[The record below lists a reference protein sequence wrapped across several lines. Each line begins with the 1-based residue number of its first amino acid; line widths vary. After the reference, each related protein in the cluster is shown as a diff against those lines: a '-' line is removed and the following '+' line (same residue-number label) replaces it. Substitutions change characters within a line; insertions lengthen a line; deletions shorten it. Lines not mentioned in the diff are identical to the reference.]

1 MHLLK
6 TVRDAEEQSVEAI
19 AHDAWM
25 LQGHRNA
32 KLLEQVEKVT
42 TACKCL
48 VSIHSI
54 HARIWQSCSN
64 SPLHVSHMFR
74 ETRFLCAQIAKRS
87 SRTRRTT

>member
-25 LQGHRNA
+25 LQGQRNA

-48 VSIHSI
+48 ESIHSI
-54 HARIWQSCSN
+54 HALARIWQSCSN
-64 SPLHVSHMFR
+64 TPSHVSHMFR
-74 ETRFLCAQIAKRS
+74 ET
-87 SRTRRTT
+87 